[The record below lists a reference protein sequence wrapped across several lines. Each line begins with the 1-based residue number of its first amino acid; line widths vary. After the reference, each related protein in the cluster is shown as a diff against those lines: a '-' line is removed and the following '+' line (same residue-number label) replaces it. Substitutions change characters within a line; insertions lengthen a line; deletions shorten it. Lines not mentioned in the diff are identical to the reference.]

1 MTKKNLKIGVAESQI
16 VPQNGTSSLG
26 EAAMMF
32 RYELEPRET
41 IEGKLKRTQEELGRH
56 SKLARAR
63 TIKAIVLSLVFGM
76 ALGAFGMVYFQT
88 PKPQPITN
96 DQRVKELRFSLQ
108 KLERLKDVH
117 DATLR
122 EAATNQ
128 GEIRQMVK
136 ALGVGK

>member
-1 MTKKNLKIGVAESQI
+1 MKGAPMN
-16 VPQNGTSSLG
+16 
-26 EAAMMF
+26 
-32 RYELEPRET
+32 ELVNVSD
-41 IEGKLKRTQEELGRH
+41 KLKRTQEELGRH
-56 SKLARAR
+56 GTLARAR
-63 TIKAIVLSLVFGM
+63 TIKTGVLSLLFGM
-76 ALGAFGMVYFQT
+76 ALGAFGMVYFEQ
-88 PKPQPITN
+88 PKVQPVGKTEVFLQWPT

-136 ALGVGK
+136 ALEVGK